1 LISVHI
7 EFTTE
12 KLRKEFE
19 DGRVLQRERGV
30 VQAKKIMTRLMQLEG
45 ALTLEQLRNQPGH
58 FHALT
63 EDKSGWLACD
73 LDQPFR
79 LIFEVANVPVPQLD
93 AGGID
98 WSKVTQVRILGV
110 LNYHERNK
118 KQPV

>member
-1 LISVHI
+1 MHI
-7 EFTTE
+7 DFTTE

-19 DGRVLQRERGV
+19 DSRVLQRERGAIR
-30 VQAKKIMTRLMQLEG
+30 AKKIMTRLAQLEG

-63 EDKSGWLACD
+63 EDKAGWLACD

-79 LIFEVANVPVPQLD
+79 LIFEVADVPVPQLA
-93 AGGID
+93 AGGLD
-98 WSKVTQVRILGV
+98 WAKATQVRILGV

>member
-1 LISVHI
+1 VHI

-19 DGRVLQRERGV
+19 DDRALQGRGSIR
-30 VQAKKIMTRLMQLEG
+30 AKKIKTRSMQLES
-45 ALTLEQLRNQPGH
+45 AATLEQLRNQPGH

-63 EDKSGWLACD
+63 ADKSGWLACD

-79 LIFEVANVPVPQLD
+79 LIFEVADVPVPQLE
-93 AGGID
+93 AGGLD